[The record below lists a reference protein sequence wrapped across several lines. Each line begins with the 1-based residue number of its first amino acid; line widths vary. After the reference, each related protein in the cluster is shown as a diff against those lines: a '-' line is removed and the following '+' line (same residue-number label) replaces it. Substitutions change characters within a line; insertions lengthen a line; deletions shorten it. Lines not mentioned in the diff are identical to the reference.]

1 MENHLSHF
9 LIFLNLRKSHIT
21 ETNVL
26 YEAVASEVLRVVE
39 EQLEHRT
46 YLSLSLR
53 LLLLYHN
60 LFFHVRFA
68 LNVMYFDE

>member
-1 MENHLSHF
+1 MENRLSHF
-9 LIFLNLRKSHIT
+9 LIFLKLRKSHIT

-46 YLSLSLR
+46 NLSLR